1 MKLYEFNMV
10 YQHKGHVNGAIF
22 FENIELNVIASAEY
36 TAQLFNDHILSDKSN
51 MLLSLHITPTGE
63 NVDPDDVPKRGVF
76 D

>member
-10 YQHKGHVNGAIF
+10 YQHSRNVNGAIF

-36 TAQLFNDHILSDKSN
+36 TAQLINDYILSDKSN
-51 MLLSLHITPTGE
+51 ILLSLHVTPTGE
-63 NVDPDDVPKRGVF
+63 NIEPDDIPKRGVF